1 MDLVFIS
8 LINSIII
15 CLHNNIKLYV
25 LKGFSVTH
33 FRIGY
38 EYCYTPYVNMY
49 LLMYV
54 FN

>member
-1 MDLVFIS
+1 MDLV
-8 LINSIII
+8 LIPSINWTII

-25 LKGFSVTH
+25 LKGFGVTH

-38 EYCYTPYVNMY
+38 EYCYTPYVNIY